1 MGTTTIS
8 IQTNKEY
15 SLENITNNLNIAI
28 AKVKKI
34 MVVLLNKKVISKVD
48 FGKLLITINCK

>member
-1 MGTTTIS
+1 VGTASIS

-28 AKVKKI
+28 AKIKETI
-34 MVVLLNKKVISKVD
+34 VVLLNKKVISKVD
-48 FGKLLITINCK
+48 FEKLLITINCK